1 MSEKTQTTTITTT
14 KLPDIDTSFRLFD
27 FNIFDEKREENNHDG
42 DDGDDGDDGNDGD
55 YGDGIAEKKYKKD
68 EKFTT
73 IQMFGLNEKGE
84 TCAIFVRD
92 YSPFFYIKV
101 GDEWTIPQKSAF
113 VSHLKDKLGKY
124 YQDSILDFESKLIK
138 RKKLYGFD
146 AGKEHKFVLIKF
158 KNIATMNKVKN
169 MWFQMKKGK
178 QMLRRDGYY
187 YSNTKTEIY
196 EANIPPILRF
206 FHIHDI
212 SPSGWIGFHSKH
224 IKQVRGGLKTTTCT
238 YEYEIE
244 SKYIVPLNSKE
255 TIVPYK
261 ICSFDIEASSSH
273 GDFPIPVKTYKKLAT
288 NMVDICGA
296 VLRNMDGVGENR
308 SDANAEAVRYERIE
322 KLLKKIV
329 YTAFDHEKDPHAD
342 VDRIYTKIKV
352 GESRLATLFGVWISY
367 HIPDIQSSENLQDLN
382 TIEKMFEKMSEN
394 ANQGDADGGD
404 DAGDDDAEGDDGDD
418 GNAND
423 YEEDIVEVEATEMD
437 EGEDFQDGADDN
449 DDDDEADKLMR
460 VYAGNGSAAP
470 KKTSTPKSAPKT
482 TKKPKEQTPK
492 EIPKETPV
500 HLLLSTSDK
509 MDRETKINMLNVS
522 LQEIFPPVEGDKV
535 TFIGSTFLTYGNKRP
550 YLNHC
555 IVLDTCD
562 TLKDEVANSEIQTCK
577 TERELLLAWTQIIQR
592 ENPDIIIGY
601 NIFGFDYEF
610 MFRRSLENSCETE
623 FLALSRNKGEFCGT
637 RDYKTGKIGIKESSI
652 VIASGQHD
660 LRYIDMTGRLQ
671 VDLYNYFRRDFN
683 LTSYKLDY
691 CAGYFIGDGVKKIE
705 HLPSGNTKVTTSNMM
720 GLENG
725 NYIHFE
731 ESSHSTDMYKEGEKF
746 KVLNV
751 NPEERSFEI
760 EGREM
765 PDMTKSVRWG
775 LAKDDVTPQ
784 DIFRMTNEGPK
795 ERAIIAK
802 YCIQDC
808 NLVHH
813 LMNKIDVLTGY
824 IEMSK
829 ICSVPISFLVLRGQS
844 IKLTSF
850 IAKKCREKRTLMPV
864 LERSFGN
871 ESYEG
876 AICLPPKCNLYL
888 DNPVACLDYSSL
900 YPSSMI
906 SENLSHDSKVWTKE
920 FDLAGQLVRET
931 GVKDPSGNYIYD
943 NLSGYEYVDVTYDTY
958 KWVPNSRGKAIKTL
972 NGKKIC
978 RFAQPKDGVKAIM
991 PDVLEELLAARK
1003 ATRKLAEATEDPFM
1017 ANILDKRQLGYKVT
1031 ANSLYGQCGA
1041 KTSTFYDVDIA
1052 ASTTATGRKLL
1063 TYGKRVV
1070 EEVYGDAKVESK
1082 KFGFVNT
1089 KAEYIYGDS
1098 VANYTPIY
1106 VRHTGQEIN
1115 IIQIDELAKRYGDE
1129 NGWVYSKE
1137 EGKEGKE
1144 YCEMI
1149 PSMNIETWSDKGW
1162 TKLHRIIRH
1171 RLAPH
1176 KKMIRVLT
1184 HTGLVD
1190 VTDDHSLVDIN
1201 GNEISP
1207 KDVVCGT
1214 SLLHNKLPTKNDT
1227 HCVSNIT
1234 IQEAQV
1240 MGFFFGDGSC
1250 GMYNCTSG
1258 KKKSWALNN
1267 ASLDMVDKYVTLCS
1281 MSYPNFKWKYLD
1293 TLESSGVYKIV
1304 PTSNKYGEI
1313 ARFVEKYRKLMYNN
1327 KSKVIPNEILFNT
1340 EEIRMAF
1347 WKGMYDA
1354 DGDKNINGCI
1364 RIDQKN
1370 QISASH
1376 ICWLAQS
1383 LGWNTSLNIRNDKEN
1398 IYRVTMTKLKQRKP
1412 ETEVKKIHEI
1422 SYPENEFVYDLTTEN
1437 HHFAAGVG
1445 NMIVHNTD
1453 SVFFTF
1459 NLATPDGTP
1468 IRGKD
1473 ALEITIEFAKEVGH
1487 LATQFLK
1494 QPHAWVYEK
1503 TLMPFCLLSKKRYI
1517 GMLYEDKPEKPKRK
1531 SMGIVLKRRDNAPIV
1546 KDIYGGVIDI
1556 LMKEQ
1561 NVETAIQFL
1570 RSSLQN
1576 LVDEKVPIDKLIISK
1591 SLRSGYKNPAQIA
1604 HKVLADRMGKRDP
1617 GNKPNVGDRIPFV
1630 YIQNPDKKALQGERI
1645 EHPDYIM
1652 ANKIKPNYAFYIT
1665 NQIMKP
1671 LQQVFAL
1678 VLENIPS
1685 YKRHVPAL
1693 RRSIETWNDKLLDGE
1708 DEEKIKKKITDL
1720 RNKEVKKILFD
1731 DYLIEIDNASKKN
1744 QSIMNFFK
1752 KNKNS

>member
-1 MSEKTQTTTITTT
+1 MSLTSAQAQAPKY
-14 KLPDIDTSFRLFD
+14 DTSFRLLD
-27 FNIFDEKREENNHDG
+27 FNIFDEKREKEEDLDGGGPGNDDESSRRG
-42 DDGDDGDDGNDGD
+42 DDDDAAENG
-55 YGDGIAEKKYKKD
+55 EKKYKKD

-73 IQMFGLNEKGE
+73 IQMFGLNDKGE

-92 YSPFFYIKV
+92 YQPFFYIKV
-101 GDEWTIPQKSAF
+101 GDEWTIPQKGAF
-113 VSHLKDKLGKY
+113 ISHLKEKVGKFY
-124 YQDSILDFESKLIK
+124 ENSILDVESKLIK

-146 AGKEHKFVLIKF
+146 GGKEHKFILIKF
-158 KNIATMNKVKN
+158 KNVATMNKVKN
-169 MWFQMKKGK
+169 MWFKFGKDGK
-178 QMLRRDGYY
+178 QLLRREGYPY
-187 YSNTKTEIY
+187 FNTRTEIY

-206 FHIHDI
+206 FHVHDI
-212 SPSGWIGFHSKH
+212 SPSGWVGFEAKKA
-224 IKQVRGGLKTTTCT
+224 KQTRGALKTTTCT
-238 YEYEIE
+238 YEYEIA
-244 SKYIVPLNSKE
+244 SLDIVPLNSKE
-255 TIVPYK
+255 TVVPYK

-273 GDFPIPVKTYKKLAT
+273 GDFPIPIKTYKKLAT
-288 NMVDICGA
+288 NIVDVCDAICRKSGA
-296 VLRNMDGVGENR
+296 TT
-308 SDANAEAVRYERIE
+308 SAEAMEYITPA
-322 KLLKKIV
+322 LLKQLL
-329 YTAFDHEKDPHAD
+329 YTAFGYGAPAHPDI
-342 VDRIYTKIKV
+342 DRIYTKIKV
-352 GESRLATLFGVWISY
+352 SEQRLASLFEVWASL
-367 HIPDIQSSENLQDLN
+367 HIPDIKMNEALKESN
-382 TIEKMFEKMSEN
+382 TIEKMFEKVAEN
-394 ANQGDADGGD
+394 NKATEDGDAEDVEADDGEDGND
-404 DAGDDDAEGDDGDD
+404 GEEEYVDIEECEENGDDGED
-418 GNAND
+418 
-423 YEEDIVEVEATEMD
+423 EEDDETEKDKEA
-437 EGEDFQDGADDN
+437 N
-449 DDDDEADKLMR
+449 RLMMA
-460 VYAGNGSAAP
+460 YAGVKSPSSASSAKPKKATSAAKQP
-470 KKTSTPKSAPKT
+470 PV
-482 TKKPKEQTPK
+482 Q
-492 EIPKETPV
+492 KETV
-500 HLLLSTSDK
+500 IHLITSPLDK
-509 MDRETKINMLNVS
+509 MDRETKINKLNVS

-535 TFIGSTFLTYGNKRP
+535 TFIGSTFLTYGEKRP

-555 IVLDTCD
+555 VVLDTCN

-577 TERELLLAWTQIIQR
+577 TERELLLAWTDIIQR

-601 NIFGFDYEF
+601 NICGFDFEF
-610 MFRRSLENSCETE
+610 MFRRSLENSCENE
-623 FLALSRNKGEFCGT
+623 FLKLSRNKGEFCGA
-637 RDYKTGKIGIKESSI
+637 RDYNTGKICIKESSI

-660 LRYIDMTGRLQ
+660 LRYIDMKGRLQ
-671 VDLYNYFRRDFN
+671 IDLYNYFRRDFN

-691 CAGYFIGDGVKKIE
+691 CAGYFIGDGVKKLE
-705 HLPSGNTKVTTSNMM
+705 HLPSGNTRIFSSNLM

-731 ESSHSTDMYKEGEKF
+731 ESSHSTDTYKDGAKF
-746 KVLNV
+746 KVTNV
-751 NPEERSFEI
+751 NLVDKSFEV
-760 EGREM
+760 EGHES

-784 DIFRMTNEGPK
+784 DIFRMTNEGPA

-813 LMNKIDVLTGY
+813 LMNKIDVMTGY
-824 IEMSK
+824 IEMAK

-864 LERSFGN
+864 IERSFGN

-920 FDLAGQLVRET
+920 FDLAGQLDRET
-931 GVKDPSGNYIYD
+931 GIKDPSGNYIYD
-943 NLSGYEYVDVTYDTY
+943 NMDGYEYVDVTYDTY
-958 KWVPNSRGKAIKTL
+958 KWVKNQRGRAIKTL
-972 NGKKIC
+972 NGTKIC
-978 RFAQPKDGVKAIM
+978 RFAQPRDGVKAIM
-991 PDVLEELLAARK
+991 PTVLEELLAARK
-1003 ATRKLAEATEDPFM
+1003 ATRKLAEATDDPFM

-1063 TYGKRVV
+1063 TYGKRIV

-1106 VRHTGQEIN
+1106 IRENGGQMN
-1115 IIQIDELAKRYGDE
+1115 IIKIDELAELYGDTA
-1129 NGWVYSKE
+1129 GWVYSKE

-1149 PSMNIETWSDKGW
+1149 ASSNIETWSDKGW
-1162 TKLHRIIRH
+1162 TKLNRIIRH

-1176 KKMIRVLT
+1176 KKMMRVLT

-1201 GNEISP
+1201 GKEISP
-1207 KDVVCGT
+1207 KDVVKNKTELLHFEHDTYKHRDDVRINLGAKVVIPTSQYKAAIQWDKLNRFHGHTLSLDYDIEDGT
-1214 SLLHNKLPTKNDT
+1214 SSYIIKISKD
-1227 HCVSNIT
+1227 
-1234 IQEAQV
+1234 
-1240 MGFFFGDGSC
+1240 
-1250 GMYNCTSG
+1250 G
-1258 KKKSWALNN
+1258 KKSQQ
-1267 ASLDMVDKYVTLCS
+1267 
-1281 MSYPNFKWKYLD
+1281 
-1293 TLESSGVYKIV
+1293 
-1304 PTSNKYGEI
+1304 NKN
-1313 ARFVEKYRKLMYNN
+1313 L
-1327 KSKVIPNEILFNT
+1327 
-1340 EEIRMAF
+1340 
-1347 WKGMYDA
+1347 
-1354 DGDKNINGCI
+1354 
-1364 RIDQKN
+1364 
-1370 QISASH
+1370 
-1376 ICWLAQS
+1376 
-1383 LGWNTSLNIRNDKEN
+1383 
-1398 IYRVTMTKLKQRKP
+1398 
-1412 ETEVKKIHEI
+1412 VKKIHEI
-1422 SYPENEFVYDLTTEN
+1422 SYPDGEYVYDLTTEN
-1437 HHFAAGVG
+1437 HHFAAGIG
-1445 NMIVHNTD
+1445 NIIVHNTD

-1459 NLATPDGTP
+1459 NLATSDGIP

-1473 ALEITIEFAKEVGH
+1473 ALEITIEFAKEVGN
-1487 LATQFLK
+1487 LATKFLK
-1494 QPHAWVYEK
+1494 SPHAWVYEK

-1561 NVETAIQFL
+1561 NVETAIKFL
-1570 RSSLQN
+1570 KTSLQN
-1576 LVDEKVPIDKLIISK
+1576 LVDEKVPMDKLIISK

-1617 GNKPNVGDRIPFV
+1617 GNKPSIGDRIPFV

-1645 EHPDYIM
+1645 EHPDYII

-1671 LQQVFAL
+1671 IQQVFAL

-1685 YKRHVPAL
+1685 YKRQVPGL
-1693 RRSIETWNDKLLDGE
+1693 KRTIDGWIDKLK
-1708 DEEKIKKKITDL
+1708 DESSDEKIRKKIADV

-1731 DYLIEIDNASKKN
+1731 DYLIEIDNSTKGN
-1744 QSIMNFFK
+1744 QNIMSFFK
-1752 KNKNS
+1752 KV

>member
-1 MSEKTQTTTITTT
+1 MSKTTTEN
-14 KLPDIDTSFRLFD
+14 LAQLNYDISFRLFD
-27 FNIFDEKREENNHDG
+27 FNIFDEKRDNNDDEDEGGDSDG
-42 DDGDDGDDGNDGD
+42 SGGESN
-55 YGDGIAEKKYKKD
+55 AKKYKKD

-92 YSPFFYIKV
+92 YQPFFYIKV
-101 GDEWTIPQKSAF
+101 GDEWSIPQKSAF
-113 VSHLKDKLGKY
+113 ISHLKDKVGKF
-124 YQDSILDFESKLIK
+124 YQDSILDVESKLIR

-146 AGKEHKFVLIKF
+146 GGKEHKFILIKF
-158 KNIATMNKVKN
+158 KNVATMNKVKN
-169 MWFQMKKGK
+169 MWFQVKGGK
-178 QMLRRDGYY
+178 QLLRRDGYTY
-187 YSNTKTEIY
+187 FNTKTEIY
-196 EANIPPILRF
+196 ESNIPPILRF
-206 FHIHDI
+206 FHVHDI
-212 SPSGWIGFHSKH
+212 SPSGWIGFQQKRA
-224 IKQVRGGLKTTTCT
+224 KQIHGGCGIQTTTCK
-238 YEYEIE
+238 YEYEIA
-244 SKYIVPLNSKE
+244 SRDIVPLNSKE

-273 GDFPIPVKTYKKLAT
+273 GDFPIPIKTYKKLAT
-288 NMVDICGA
+288 NIVDVCDAVCRNAGA
-296 VLRNMDGVGENR
+296 TT
-308 SDANAEAVRYERIE
+308 SAEAMEHITPALM
-322 KLLKKIV
+322 KQLI
-329 YTAFDHEKDPHAD
+329 YTAFGYGGENQHPD
-342 VDRIYTKIKV
+342 VDKIYTKTKV
-352 GESRLATLFGVWISY
+352 SEKRLDTLFDVWINY
-367 HIPDIQSSENLQDLN
+367 HIPDIKANDTLKDIN
-382 TIEKMFEKMSEN
+382 TIEKMFEKISESNN
-394 ANQGDADGGD
+394 AN
-404 DAGDDDAEGDDGDD
+404 AGDDDGDEDGDEAEEEYVD
-418 GNAND
+418 IEEMDADYDFGENDIENDSIKNEEDKKAND
-423 YEEDIVEVEATEMD
+423 L
-437 EGEDFQDGADDN
+437 
-449 DDDDEADKLMR
+449 LMA
-460 VYAGNGSAAP
+460 YAGV
-470 KKTSTPKSAPKT
+470 KQKTATTTATTT
-482 TKKPKEQTPK
+482 TKKSKKSKDSESAVETPK
-492 EIPKETPV
+492 ETVIN
-500 HLLLSTSDK
+500 LITSPADK
-509 MDRETKINMLNVS
+509 TDRETKINMLNAS

-535 TFIGSTFLTYGNKRP
+535 TFIGSTFLTYGEKRP

-562 TLKDEVANSEIQTCK
+562 TLKDEVANSEIETYK
-577 TERELLLAWTQIIQR
+577 TERDVLLAWTRLIQR

-601 NIFGFDYEF
+601 NICGFDYEF
-610 MFRRSLENSCETE
+610 MFRRSLENSCEND
-623 FLALSRNKGEFCGT
+623 FLRLSRNKGEFCAT
-637 RDYKTGKIGIKESSI
+637 RDYNTGKVCIKESSI

-660 LRYIDMTGRLQ
+660 LHYIDMIGRLQ
-671 VDLYNYFRRDFN
+671 IDLYNYFRRDFN

-691 CAGYFIGDGVKKIE
+691 CAGYFIGDGVKKLE
-705 HLPSGNTKVTTSNMM
+705 HLPNGNTKISSSNLM

-725 NYIHFE
+725 NYINFE
-731 ESSHSTDMYKEGEKF
+731 ESSHSTDTYKDGAKF

-751 NPEERSFEI
+751 NIADKTFEI
-760 EGREM
+760 EGHEE
-765 PDMTKSVRWG
+765 PDMKKSVRWG

-813 LMNKIDVLTGY
+813 LMNKIDVMTGY
-824 IEMSK
+824 IEMAK

-864 LERSFGN
+864 IERSFGN

-920 FDLAGQLVRET
+920 FDLVGQLVRET

-943 NLSGYEYVDVTYDTY
+943 NLPGYEYVDVTYDTY
-958 KWVPNSRGKAIKTL
+958 KWVPNQRGRAIKTL

-978 RFAQPKDGVKAIM
+978 RFAQPKDGIKAIM
-991 PDVLEELLAARK
+991 PTVLEELLAARK
-1003 ATRKLAEATEDPFM
+1003 ATRKMAEATEDPFM

-1063 TYGKRVV
+1063 TYGKRIV

-1106 VRHTGQEIN
+1106 IRENGGEMN
-1115 IIQIDELAKRYGDE
+1115 IIQIDELAKLYGDD
-1129 NGWVYSKE
+1129 NGWVYSE
-1137 EGKEGKE
+1137 EQGKEGKE

-1149 PSMNIETWSDKGW
+1149 PSLNIETWSDKGW

-1190 VTDDHSLVDIN
+1190 VTDDHSLVDIS

-1207 KDVVCGT
+1207 KNVVKNKT
-1214 SLLHNKLPTKNDT
+1214 ELLHLEHDTYKHPENIRINAGSKVVVPSSQYKAALEWDKLNKFHGHTL
-1227 HCVSNIT
+1227 
-1234 IQEAQV
+1234 
-1240 MGFFFGDGSC
+1240 
-1250 GMYNCTSG
+1250 
-1258 KKKSWALNN
+1258 
-1267 ASLDMVDKYVTLCS
+1267 SLDFNIEDDVSKYIIKVSKNT
-1281 MSYPNFKWKYLD
+1281 D
-1293 TLESSGVYKIV
+1293 T
-1304 PTSNKYGEI
+1304 NKN
-1313 ARFVEKYRKLMYNN
+1313 L
-1327 KSKVIPNEILFNT
+1327 
-1340 EEIRMAF
+1340 
-1347 WKGMYDA
+1347 
-1354 DGDKNINGCI
+1354 
-1364 RIDQKN
+1364 
-1370 QISASH
+1370 
-1376 ICWLAQS
+1376 
-1383 LGWNTSLNIRNDKEN
+1383 
-1398 IYRVTMTKLKQRKP
+1398 
-1412 ETEVKKIHEI
+1412 VKKIQEI
-1422 SYPENEFVYDLTTEN
+1422 SYPSDEFVYDLTTEN

-1459 NLATPDGTP
+1459 NLATPDGIP

-1487 LATQFLK
+1487 LATKFLK
-1494 QPHAWVYEK
+1494 PPHAWVYEK

-1561 NVETAIQFL
+1561 NVESAIKFL
-1570 RSSLQN
+1570 KSSLQN
-1576 LVDEKVPIDKLIISK
+1576 LVDEKVPMDKLIITK

-1617 GNKPNVGDRIPFV
+1617 GNKPSVGDRIPFV
-1630 YIQNPDKKALQGERI
+1630 YIQNPDKKALQGDKI
-1645 EHPDYIM
+1645 EHPDYIQ

-1671 LQQVFAL
+1671 IQQVFAL
-1678 VLENIPS
+1678 VLESIPS
-1685 YKRHVPAL
+1685 YKRQVPAL
-1693 RRSIETWNDKLLDGE
+1693 KRSIEAWTDKLIDGE
-1708 DEEKIKKKITDL
+1708 DEEKVKKKITEL

-1731 DYLIEIDNASKKN
+1731 EYLIEIDNSTKGN
-1744 QSIMNFFK
+1744 RNIMNFFK
-1752 KNKNS
+1752 KV

>member
-1 MSEKTQTTTITTT
+1 MVYINRTTIKVHNHYAANKNTMSTSAQVQAQTQSTTTIP
-14 KLPDIDTSFRLFD
+14 KYDTSFRLLD
-27 FNIFDEKREENNHDG
+27 FNIFDEKREQEEDG
-42 DDGDDGDDGNDGD
+42 GADNEEESRRRNEDGGDDDDGDGGDNGQ
-55 YGDGIAEKKYKKD
+55 KKYKKD

-92 YSPFFYIKV
+92 YQPFFYIKV
-101 GDEWTIPQKSAF
+101 GDEWSIPQKGAF
-113 VSHLKDKLGKY
+113 ISHLKEKVGRFY
-124 YQDSILDFESKLIK
+124 ENSILDVESKLIR

-146 AGKEHKFVLIKF
+146 GGKEHKFILIKF
-158 KNIATMNKVKN
+158 KNVATMNKVKN
-169 MWFQMKKGK
+169 MWFKNGKDGK
-178 QMLRRDGYY
+178 QVLKRDGYPY
-187 YSNTKTEIY
+187 FNTRTEIY
-196 EANIPPILRF
+196 ESNIPPILRF
-206 FHIHDI
+206 FHVHDI
-212 SPSGWIGFHSKH
+212 SPSGWIGFEAKKA
-224 IKQVRGGLKTTTCT
+224 KQTRGTLKTTTCT
-238 YEYEIE
+238 YEYEIA
-244 SKYIVPLNSKE
+244 STDIVPLNTKE

-273 GDFPIPVKTYKKLAT
+273 GDFPIPIKTYKKLAT
-288 NMVDICGA
+288 NIVDVCDAIC
-296 VLRNMDGVGENR
+296 RNAGVT
-308 SDANAEAVRYERIE
+308 SSTEAMEHITPA
-322 KLLKKIV
+322 LLKQLV
-329 YTAFDHEKDPHAD
+329 YTAFGYGTPAHPDI
-342 VDRIYTKIKV
+342 DRIYTKIKV
-352 GESRLATLFGVWISY
+352 SEQRLATLFDVWVSF
-367 HIPDIQSSENLQDLN
+367 HIPDIKMNEALKESN
-382 TIEKMFEKMSEN
+382 TIEKMFEKIAESNKAHDEDDN
-394 ANQGDADGGD
+394 GEDADADGE
-404 DAGDDDAEGDDGDD
+404 DADIDIEEEYVDIEEKEDEEEEEEEDKS
-418 GNAND
+418 AND
-423 YEEDIVEVEATEMD
+423 L
-437 EGEDFQDGADDN
+437 
-449 DDDDEADKLMR
+449 LMA
-460 VYAGNGSAAP
+460 YAGIKST
-470 KKTSTPKSAPKT
+470 KTEKTKT
-482 TKKPKEQTPK
+482 TKTAKSNPPPPIQ
-492 EIPKETPV
+492 KETV
-500 HLLLSTSDK
+500 IHLITSMADK
-509 MDRETKINMLNVS
+509 MDRETKINKLNVS

-535 TFIGSTFLTYGNKRP
+535 TFIGSTFLTYGEKRP

-577 TERELLLAWTQIIQR
+577 TERELLLAWTDIIQR

-601 NIFGFDYEF
+601 NICGFDFEF
-610 MFRRSLENSCETE
+610 MFRRSLENSCENE
-623 FLALSRNKGEFCGT
+623 FLKLSRNKGEFCGA
-637 RDYKTGKIGIKESSI
+637 RDYNTGKIGIKESSI

-660 LRYIDMTGRLQ
+660 LRYIEMKGRLQ
-671 VDLYNYFRRDFN
+671 IDLYNYFRRDFN

-691 CAGYFIGDGVKKIE
+691 CAGYFIGDGVKKLE
-705 HLPSGNTKVTTSNMM
+705 HLPSGNTKIVSSNLM

-731 ESSHSTDMYKEGEKF
+731 ESSHSTDTYKDGAKF
-746 KVLNV
+746 KVANV
-751 NPEERSFEI
+751 NIAERTFEI
-760 EGREM
+760 EGHEM

-784 DIFRMTNEGPK
+784 DIFRMTNEGPA

-813 LMNKIDVLTGY
+813 LMNKIDVMTGY
-824 IEMSK
+824 IEMAK

-864 LERSFGN
+864 IERSFGN

-931 GVKDPSGNYIYD
+931 GIKDPSGNYIFD
-943 NLSGYEYVDVTYDTY
+943 NMDGYEYVDVTYDTY
-958 KWVPNSRGKAIKTL
+958 KWVPNQRGRAIKTL
-972 NGKKIC
+972 NGTKIC
-978 RFAQPKDGVKAIM
+978 RFAQPKDGIKAIM
-991 PDVLEELLAARK
+991 PTVLEELLAARK
-1003 ATRKLAEATEDPFM
+1003 ATRKLAEATDDPFM

-1063 TYGKRVV
+1063 TYGKRIV

-1106 VRHTGQEIN
+1106 IRENGGQMN
-1115 IIQIDELAKRYGDE
+1115 IIKIDELAQLYGDK

-1162 TKLHRIIRH
+1162 TKLNRIIRH

-1207 KDVVCGT
+1207 KDVVKNKT
-1214 SLLHNKLPTKNDT
+1214 ELLHFEHDT
-1227 HCVSNIT
+1227 YKHPDNVRINIG
-1234 IQEAQV
+1234 AKV
-1240 MGFFFGDGSC
+1240 
-1250 GMYNCTSG
+1250 
-1258 KKKSWALNN
+1258 
-1267 ASLDMVDKYVTLCS
+1267 V
-1281 MSYPNFKWKYLD
+1281 
-1293 TLESSGVYKIV
+1293 V
-1304 PTSNKYGEI
+1304 PTSQYKAALKWDELSRFHGHTLSLDYNIEDETSNYVIKVAKNANHETNKN
-1313 ARFVEKYRKLMYNN
+1313 L
-1327 KSKVIPNEILFNT
+1327 
-1340 EEIRMAF
+1340 
-1347 WKGMYDA
+1347 
-1354 DGDKNINGCI
+1354 
-1364 RIDQKN
+1364 
-1370 QISASH
+1370 
-1376 ICWLAQS
+1376 
-1383 LGWNTSLNIRNDKEN
+1383 
-1398 IYRVTMTKLKQRKP
+1398 
-1412 ETEVKKIHEI
+1412 VKKIHEI
-1422 SYPENEFVYDLTTEN
+1422 SYPGGEYVYDLTTEN
-1437 HHFAAGVG
+1437 HHFAAGIG
-1445 NMIVHNTD
+1445 NIIVHNTD

-1459 NLATPDGTP
+1459 NLATSDGIP

-1473 ALEITIEFAKEVGH
+1473 ALEITIEFAKEVGN
-1487 LATQFLK
+1487 LATKFLK
-1494 QPHAWVYEK
+1494 SPHAWVYEK

-1561 NVETAIQFL
+1561 NVETAIKFL
-1570 RSSLQN
+1570 KASLQN
-1576 LVDEKVPIDKLIISK
+1576 LVDEKVPMDKLIISK

-1617 GNKPNVGDRIPFV
+1617 GNKPSIGDRIPFV

-1645 EHPDYIM
+1645 EHPDYIQ

-1671 LQQVFAL
+1671 IQQVFAL

-1685 YKRHVPAL
+1685 YKRQVPGL
-1693 RRSIETWNDKLLDGE
+1693 KRSIDGWIDKLK
-1708 DEEKIKKKITDL
+1708 DESSDEKIRKKIADI

-1731 DYLIEIDNASKKN
+1731 EYLIEIDNSTKGN
-1744 QSIMNFFK
+1744 QNIMSFFK
-1752 KNKNS
+1752 KT

>member
-1 MSEKTQTTTITTT
+1 MSEKPHTSTPVTAQ
-14 KLPDIDTSFRLFD
+14 DVDTSFRLFD
-27 FNIFDEKREENNHDG
+27 FNIFDEKREKEEDLDGGPDDGDG
-42 DDGDDGDDGNDGD
+42 DDTDN
-55 YGDGIAEKKYKKD
+55 INEKKYKKD

-84 TCAIFVRD
+84 TCALFVRD

-113 VSHLKDKLGKY
+113 ISHLKDKLGKY

-158 KNIATMNKVKN
+158 KNISTMNKVKG

-187 YSNTKTEIY
+187 YSNTRTEIY

-212 SPSGWIGFHSKH
+212 SPSGWIGFHSKRV
-224 IKQVRGGLKTTTCT
+224 KQVRGGSKTTTCT

-273 GDFPIPVKTYKKLAT
+273 GDFPIPIKTYKKLAT
-288 NMVDICGA
+288 NMVDVCGA
-296 VLRNMDGVGENR
+296 VLRNMDA
-308 SDANAEAVRYERIE
+308 SSSAADANAEAVRYETIE
-322 KLLKKIV
+322 KLLKRIV
-329 YTAFDHEKDPHAD
+329 YTAFHHEKDPHAD

-352 GESRLATLFGVWISY
+352 SESRLATLFGVWISY
-367 HIPDIQSSENLQDLN
+367 HIPDIQSSAKLEDLN

-394 ANQGDADGGD
+394 ANQGDADADADGG
-404 DAGDDDAEGDDGDD
+404 DDAEGDEGEDGD
-418 GNAND
+418 AND
-423 YEEDIVEVEATEMD
+423 YEEDIIEVVEEDDVED
-437 EGEDFQDGADDN
+437 EEFQDGDDDN
-449 DDDDEADKLMR
+449 DEADKLMR
-460 VYAGNGSAAP
+460 AYAGNGPKAKPVLAP
-470 KKTSTPKSAPKT
+470 APAPPTKKT
-482 TKKPKEQTPK
+482 TKKTKEPTPK

-500 HLLLSTSDK
+500 HLLLCPSDK

-610 MFRRSLENSCETE
+610 MFRRSLENSCENE

-705 HLPSGNTKVTTSNMM
+705 HLPSGNTKVTSSNLM

-813 LMNKIDVLTGY
+813 LMNKIDVMTGY

-864 LERSFGN
+864 IERSFGN

-931 GVKDPSGNYIYD
+931 GVKDISGNYIYD

-958 KWVPNSRGKAIKTL
+958 KWVPNSRGKAVKTL

-1063 TYGKRVV
+1063 TYGKRIV

-1089 KAEYIYGDS
+1089 KAEYIYGD
-1098 VANYTPIY
+1098 
-1106 VRHTGQEIN
+1106 
-1115 IIQIDELAKRYGDE
+1115 
-1129 NGWVYSKE
+1129 
-1137 EGKEGKE
+1137 
-1144 YCEMI
+1144 
-1149 PSMNIETWSDKGW
+1149 
-1162 TKLHRIIRH
+1162 
-1171 RLAPH
+1171 
-1176 KKMIRVLT
+1176 
-1184 HTGLVD
+1184 
-1190 VTDDHSLVDIN
+1190 
-1201 GNEISP
+1201 
-1207 KDVVCGT
+1207 
-1214 SLLHNKLPTKNDT
+1214 
-1227 HCVSNIT
+1227 
-1234 IQEAQV
+1234 
-1240 MGFFFGDGSC
+1240 
-1250 GMYNCTSG
+1250 
-1258 KKKSWALNN
+1258 
-1267 ASLDMVDKYVTLCS
+1267 
-1281 MSYPNFKWKYLD
+1281 
-1293 TLESSGVYKIV
+1293 
-1304 PTSNKYGEI
+1304 
-1313 ARFVEKYRKLMYNN
+1313 
-1327 KSKVIPNEILFNT
+1327 
-1340 EEIRMAF
+1340 
-1347 WKGMYDA
+1347 
-1354 DGDKNINGCI
+1354 
-1364 RIDQKN
+1364 
-1370 QISASH
+1370 
-1376 ICWLAQS
+1376 
-1383 LGWNTSLNIRNDKEN
+1383 
-1398 IYRVTMTKLKQRKP
+1398 
-1412 ETEVKKIHEI
+1412 
-1422 SYPENEFVYDLTTEN
+1422 
-1437 HHFAAGVG
+1437 
-1445 NMIVHNTD
+1445 TD

-1487 LATQFLK
+1487 LATRFLK

-1570 RSSLQN
+1570 KSALQN
-1576 LVDEKVPIDKLIISK
+1576 LVDEKVPMDKLIISK

-1617 GNKPNVGDRIPFV
+1617 GNKPSVGDRIPFV

-1645 EHPDYIM
+1645 EHPDYIL

-1693 RRSIETWNDKLLDGE
+1693 QRSIELWNDKLLDGE

-1731 DYLIEIDNASKKN
+1731 DYLIKIDNASKNN

-1752 KNKNS
+1752 KK